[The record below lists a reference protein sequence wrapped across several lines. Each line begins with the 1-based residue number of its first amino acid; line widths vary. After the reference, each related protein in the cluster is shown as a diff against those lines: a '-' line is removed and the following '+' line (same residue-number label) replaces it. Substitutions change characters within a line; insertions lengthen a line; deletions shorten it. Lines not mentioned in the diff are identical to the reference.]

1 MGKDAVLFVI
11 SLHLATFLLTAS
23 GFASVVLGSY
33 TSPQSMVVGPDSFFN
48 IENLTVLAIGTT
60 IVGAVFS
67 GLLSIVT
74 KNLAYGAIAIL
85 IWVVSMMWKPLGWV
99 VNATPL
105 FLENIVLTIGGASP
119 DAVIIAYLV
128 KWLSTV
134 LFVYI
139 VFMFIIEIYT
149 GRQL

>member
-1 MGKDAVLFVI
+1 MGKDAILFVI
-11 SLHLATFLLTAS
+11 SLHLSTFLLMAS

-33 TSPQSMVVGPDSFFN
+33 TSPQSMVTGPDSFFN
-48 IENLTVLAIGTT
+48 IENLTILAVGTT

-74 KNLAYGAIAIL
+74 KNLAFGAVAIL

-99 VNATPL
+99 VNATPM
-105 FLENIVLTIGGASP
+105 FLQNIVYSIGGATP
-119 DAVIIAYLV
+119 EAKIIADIVL
-128 KWLSTV
+128 WFSTV
-134 LFVYI
+134 LFVYV